1 MRQEKLATK
10 RKQVE
15 YQHPAERVWAAACAA
30 YRINGGYYKYPEVTD
45 EGRITRPSNRELVRL
60 YLADACDHFVTASD
74 YEQGRKCRQDLSNAS
89 TLAALKNRLTEW
101 GELSAR
107 MASLETVTTDYEV
120 SVITAMPKSWEQNN
134 LREHT
139 DSRLAH
145 CDADPVGR
153 LNERVELSGEIVR
166 SNYSNRFNTFYTTVI
181 TEDNRQVFFA
191 YREQLSV
198 GQQIRFCGRVKRH
211 ADRATQLSRV
221 KLVEQEVV

>member
-1 MRQEKLATK
+1 VAK
-10 RKQVE
+10 RSRSE
-15 YQHPAERVWAAACAA
+15 YQYSADLVWAAACAA
-30 YRINGGYYKYPEVTD
+30 YRINGGYFKYAQVEDGQVTV
-45 EGRITRPSNRELVRL
+45 PSNRDLVRMML
-60 YLADACDHFVTASD
+60 ETPGPISDADRDQA
-74 YEQGRKCRQDLSNAS
+74 RRCRQDLSNAS

-107 MASLETVTTDYEV
+107 MASLETVTTDYEI

-134 LREHT
+134 LRENT

-191 YREQLSV
+191 YREQLMV
-198 GQQIRFCGRVKRH
+198 GRQIRFCGRVKRH

>member
-1 MRQEKLATK
+1 MIK
-10 RKQVE
+10 RVKNE
-15 YQHPAERVWAAACAA
+15 YQYSADLVWAAACAA
-30 YRINGGYYKYPEVTD
+30 YRINGGYFKYARVEDGKVTVP
-45 EGRITRPSNRELVRL
+45 TNRELVRMML
-60 YLADACDHFVTASD
+60 ETPGPISDADRDQAH
-74 YEQGRKCRQDLSNAS
+74 RCRQDLSNAS

-107 MASLETVTTDYEV
+107 MAGLETVTTDYEI

-134 LREHT
+134 LRENT

-145 CDADPVGR
+145 CDPDPVAR
-153 LNERVELSGEIVR
+153 VNERVELSGEIVR

-181 TEDNRQVFFA
+181 TDDNRQVFFA
-191 YREQLSV
+191 YREQLTV
-198 GQQIRFCGRVKRH
+198 GEHIRFCGRVKRH